1 MLDSAK
7 FSLGRRLP
15 STASAEGSPL
25 CSAASSV
32 LRSDPTPPAR
42 TCPQYGIKPFQTGLS
57 VRQARW
63 RSPGSRACCFSAC
76 AGSQTTQG
84 RLAARDS
91 ATSRV
96 AFPARET
103 VGVPGPILFRSS
115 IARPTDALV
124 YASTHTS
131 RCQSQDSGSRWS
143 RSLLSCGALSSPS
156 RVEDWRGPLR
166 RPSPIPATSNPA
178 CGFPALGLLAC
189 FASRVMWPIRSGALS
204 RMIPIGTL
212 GMH

>member
-1 MLDSAK
+1 MIQPTLKPDRES
-7 FSLGRRLP
+7 FR
-15 STASAEGSPL
+15 
-25 CSAASSV
+25 
-32 LRSDPTPPAR
+32 TPPAR

-84 RLAARDS
+84 QLAARDS

-96 AFPARET
+96 AFPVGET
-103 VGVPGPILFRSS
+103 VGVPGSKPFRSS

-143 RSLLSCGALSSPS
+143 RSLLSCGALSSPTTC
-156 RVEDWRGPLR
+156 RF
-166 RPSPIPATSNPA
+166 IPAHPQI
-178 CGFPALGLLAC
+178 GFELATHNLTAERAPERTNRQSGGLTPGNSRC
-189 FASRVMWPIRSGALS
+189 FACSNTDRRGFVVWLFLPVSS
-204 RMIPIGTL
+204 SET
-212 GMH
+212 